1 MKISPLCAH
10 HVGKA
15 VSPAMQVFME
25 CMAEMLGKEE

>member
-25 CMAEMLGKEE
+25 CMEALLGEE